1 MQKQRFARVLFWL
14 TVVMSGP
21 LHAQQLQ
28 LVHGEEVHHLDSV
41 QISSHSYLSLN
52 QIAGA
57 LGLTL
62 ERRNDQILVHG
73 PRATL
78 ELIERRP
85 LVRTQLEYVLLSQP
99 VVRRGSRWLVPTD
112 FVENALPRI
121 LYSPVKLLQLG
132 GPGGQDQLSV
142 QVLNSGSGVSLV
154 FLPSRQMRFQVEESD
169 TAIQVRVD
177 REVQFLR
184 PRIRP
189 EPSLVSSLD
198 CLAEAES
205 TTCEVVKGFDFRSYR
220 STQLGNP
227 ARLLIDIYST
237 AVSEF
242 DPAEPN
248 RSTPEQGGRQVITID
263 PGHGGEE
270 HGVTAK
276 GIFEKD
282 LVAQISR
289 HLTMELQRRRLVTDA
304 TRTSDSNPSLR
315 HRSSVANGNRSSV
328 FLSLHV
334 GGSYSD
340 KIRGP
345 VVFTHSGET
354 ALAETVGELTPWHQG
369 QKGFSAQSR
378 RLALL
383 IQERLNQLFATE
395 NSPGLAPLEVL
406 APVQGPAVLVEVG
419 YLTNPEDAEVL
430 LQPDFQEAI
439 AVSIS
444 DAIEVFL
451 R

>member
-1 MQKQRFARVLFWL
+1 MRILFCL
-14 TVVMSGP
+14 ILVRGGP
-21 LHAQQLQ
+21 LHAQELQ
-28 LVHGEEVHHLDSV
+28 LVHGEEVHHLDSL
-41 QISSHSYLSLN
+41 QISSHTYLSLN
-52 QIAGA
+52 QIAGTV
-57 LGLTL
+57 GLTL
-62 ERRNDQILVHG
+62 ERQNDQILVHG
-73 PRATL
+73 PKATL
-78 ELIERRP
+78 ELIERRA

-112 FVENALPRI
+112 FVENALPKI
-121 LYSPVKLLQLG
+121 LDLPVRLLQFADSE
-132 GPGGQDQLSV
+132 GQDQMSV
-142 QVLNSGSGVSLV
+142 QVLNSGNGVSLV
-154 FLPSRQMRFQVEESD
+154 FLPSRRMRFQVEESE
-169 TAIQVRVD
+169 TALQVRVD
-177 REVQFLR
+177 REVQFLQ

-189 EPSLVSSLD
+189 DPSLVSSLD
-198 CLAEAES
+198 CVTEPGS
-205 TTCEVVKGFDFRSYR
+205 GTCEIVKGFDFRSYR
-220 STQLGNP
+220 STQLGDP

-237 AVSEF
+237 AVAKF
-242 DPAEPN
+242 GPLAPN
-248 RSTPEQGGRQVITID
+248 RSTPEQGRGQVITID

-289 HLTMELQRRRLVTDA
+289 HLTMELQRRRLVSDA
-304 TRTSDSNPSLR
+304 TRTSDFNPSLR

-328 FLSLHV
+328 FVSLHV
-334 GGSYSD
+334 GGSYSA

-345 VVFTHSGET
+345 VVFTHQGEM
-354 ALAETVGELTPWHQG
+354 ALAEDVGELTPWHQG

-383 IQERLNQLFATE
+383 IQERLNQLFGTE
-395 NSPGLAPLEVL
+395 NSPAMAPLELL
-406 APVQGPAVLVEVG
+406 APVQGPAVLVEAG

-439 AVSIS
+439 AVSIA